1 MKQTDELIENGF
13 AIINDIYSLTEVEKI
28 LSVIENTN
36 SDKDTF
42 RKTNDLFA
50 IRQFLKEVP
59 NVSKLVF
66 NDKLISI
73 LETCLVTNTL

>member
-1 MKQTDELIENGF
+1 MKQTEELIENGF